1 MTQNEILLKHL
12 STVFDPELGAN
23 IVELGMIK
31 DIQHVDKTV
40 TIKLALTIADCP
52 MRNQIETEI
61 NRKLKLLENVE
72 NVVITITAM
81 DQKDRTA
88 VMEKAREKARENAQ
102 PTNVDPRTR
111 VIAIGSGKGGVGKS
125 TLSANIA
132 LGLAKKGFKT
142 GLLDA
147 DIWGFSIPRLLGISG
162 RIEANS
168 DKKMIPYEIGNL
180 KVISTGLITSNEDT
194 ALMWRGLM
202 LSKALEQFLTD
213 VQWGDL
219 DYMIIDL
226 PPGTGDIQMALSRL
240 LPQAELIVI
249 TTPQLMAQ
257 KVATR
262 VADMA
267 KRSFI
272 PLLGV
277 IENMS
282 YFESNTGE
290 KFNIF
295 GEGGGE
301 ALSDKFGI
309 PLLGKIPIGENT
321 NDIADG
327 GTPLINQE
335 NNSVTKVEIEKLINA
350 IGNEKHTLLMR
361 NHGLITAG
369 PTAAWAFIR
378 HQHFIRNAEV
388 QLKLMASNAE
398 MNIISDN
405 ILKHTREQFEGGSA
419 QAGAKVRHPE
429 WPAFWRLLD
438 SLDEKWKQ

>member
-1 MTQNEILLKHL
+1 MIQNDILLKHL

-31 DIQHVDKTV
+31 DIQHTDKTV
-40 TIKLALTIADCP
+40 KIKLALTIADCP

-72 NVVITITAM
+72 NVEITITAM

-88 VMEKAREKARENAQ
+88 VMEKARKKARENAQ

-132 LGLAKKGFKT
+132 LGLAKKGFQT

-168 DKKMIPYEIGNL
+168 DKKMIPYTIGNL

-213 VQWGDL
+213 VQWEDL
-219 DYMIIDL
+219 DYLIIDL

-282 YFESNTGE
+282 YFETNTGD

-295 GEGGGE
+295 GQGGGD
-301 ALSDKFGI
+301 ALAEQFAL
-309 PLLGKIPIGENT
+309 PMLGKIPISEDT
-321 NDIADG
+321 NDIADD
-327 GTPLINQE
+327 GTPLILQE
-335 NNSVTKVEIEKLINA
+335 KNTPTKTEIEKLISVIA
-350 IGNEKHTLLMR
+350 EKLPPIVDETCTGRL
-361 NHGLITAG
+361 
-369 PTAAWAFIR
+369 
-378 HQHFIRNAEV
+378 
-388 QLKLMASNAE
+388 
-398 MNIISDN
+398 
-405 ILKHTREQFEGGSA
+405 
-419 QAGAKVRHPE
+419 AKVFE
-429 WPAFWRLLD
+429 ELA
-438 SLDEKWKQ
+438 K

>member
-1 MTQNEILLKHL
+1 M
-12 STVFDPELGAN
+12 SRGLGD
-23 IVELGMIK
+23 VYK
-31 DIQHVDKTV
+31 RQ
-40 TIKLALTIADCP
+40 
-52 MRNQIETEI
+52 
-61 NRKLKLLENVE
+61 
-72 NVVITITAM
+72 
-81 DQKDRTA
+81 
-88 VMEKAREKARENAQ
+88 
-102 PTNVDPRTR
+102 
-111 VIAIGSGKGGVGKS
+111 
-125 TLSANIA
+125 
-132 LGLAKKGFKT
+132 
-142 GLLDA
+142 
-147 DIWGFSIPRLLGISG
+147 
-162 RIEANS
+162 
-168 DKKMIPYEIGNL
+168 
-180 KVISTGLITSNEDT
+180 LITSNEDT

-295 GEGGGE
+295 GDGGGE

-335 NNSVTKVEIEKLINA
+335 NNSVTKVEIEKLINNIA
-350 IGNEKHTLLMR
+350 I
-361 NHGLITAG
+361 
-369 PTAAWAFIR
+369 
-378 HQHFIRNAEV
+378 
-388 QLKLMASNAE
+388 KLPP
-398 MNIISDN
+398 IIDETCTGR
-405 ILKHTREQFEGGSA
+405 L
-419 QAGAKVRHPE
+419 AKVFE
-429 WPAFWRLLD
+429 EL
-438 SLDEKWKQ
+438 SNQ

>member
-147 DIWGFSIPRLLGISG
+147 DIWGISIPRLLGIKG
-162 RIEANS
+162 RIEAN
-168 DKKMIPYEIGNL
+168 DEKLMVPFVYDNL
-180 KVISTGLITSNEDT
+180 KVISTGLITSDEDT

-202 LSKALEQFLTD
+202 LSKALEQFLTN
-213 VQWGDL
+213 V
-219 DYMIIDL
+219 
-226 PPGTGDIQMALSRL
+226 
-240 LPQAELIVI
+240 EL
-249 TTPQLMAQ
+249 
-257 KVATR
+257 
-262 VADMA
+262 
-267 KRSFI
+267 
-272 PLLGV
+272 
-277 IENMS
+277 
-282 YFESNTGE
+282 
-290 KFNIF
+290 
-295 GEGGGE
+295 
-301 ALSDKFGI
+301 
-309 PLLGKIPIGENT
+309 
-321 NDIADG
+321 
-327 GTPLINQE
+327 
-335 NNSVTKVEIEKLINA
+335 
-350 IGNEKHTLLMR
+350 
-361 NHGLITAG
+361 
-369 PTAAWAFIR
+369 
-378 HQHFIRNAEV
+378 
-388 QLKLMASNAE
+388 
-398 MNIISDN
+398 
-405 ILKHTREQFEGGSA
+405 
-419 QAGAKVRHPE
+419 
-429 WPAFWRLLD
+429 
-438 SLDEKWKQ
+438 